1 MKEKPVLAMSQV
13 QLHSYSGGPIPVV
26 QSVEVNIVYKQQSA
40 KLQLLVVQGDG
51 PSLYWLS
58 QLKLD
63 WQEIHHLSTTPLQT
77 LLDKYDSVFQEG
89 LYCKN
94 KIVVSAI
101 CLVTTIVRLS
111 FLR

>member
-13 QLHSYSGGPIPVV
+13 QLRSYSIPVV

-40 KLQLLVVQGDG
+40 KLQLLMVQGDG
-51 PSLYWLS
+51 PSLLGQNWLS